1 MRRFTAGYFGS
12 TCTRRAALVLALLS
26 VGVAAVAA
34 DSVVADYLWDHPE
47 EVVVS
52 AEEAAFTTEKF
63 ARAKNES
70 IFVMGYFNDGW
81 VVMFS
86 LFHIDLKVLDRWGMY
101 ILVADPSGKSYWR
114 TATLNERNIVM
125 SSDHFSYSDGTSYI
139 EDSEERLVLR
149 CSIDGISCDLVLD
162 KRIPAWKPGTGTVE
176 YSEDGEAFQRK
187 AVIAPLADLS
197 GVIEIDGVALN
208 VSGRGYAEWT
218 LFVNSLT
225 RHQPY
230 LQALRLYTPQETA
243 EDESLHIG
251 VHQAVLNKA
260 YDNREITRL
269 VVARGDTW
277 LFTTRDYVF
286 EPLSYH
292 LPDFSPYEYPVEFRL
307 SAHKNGYTLDGVLK
321 ERVFFHFTDIFSSL
335 PKWAK
340 AVLVVF
346 FERPVFYRY
355 VADFS
360 GTLTDPDGTVRS
372 IQMSG
377 PFEYVVVF

>member
-1 MRRFTAGYFGS
+1 MRV
-12 TCTRRAALVLALLS
+12 ALVLALLS

-52 AEEAAFTTEKF
+52 AEELAFTTEKF
-63 ARAKNES
+63 AHAKNES

-86 LFHIDLKVLDRWGMY
+86 VFHIDAKVLDRWGMY
-101 ILVADPSGKSYWR
+101 LLVAEPGGKSYWR
-114 TATLNERNIVM
+114 TETPAEKDIVM
-125 SSDHFSYSDGTSYI
+125 GSDHFSYSDGTTYI

-149 CSIDGISCDLVLD
+149 CSIDGIYCDLVLD
-162 KRIPAWKPGTGTVE
+162 KRMPAWKPGTGKEE
-176 YSEDGEAFQRK
+176 YTDDGDAFQRK
-187 AVIAPLADLS
+187 AVLVPLADLS
-197 GVIEIDGVALN
+197 GTITVGEKAVT
-208 VSGRGYAEWT
+208 VSGRGYAERT

-230 LQALRLYTPQETA
+230 LHALRLYTPQETA
-243 EDESLHIG
+243 DDESLHIG
-251 VHQAVLNKA
+251 LHQAVLSKA
-260 YDNREITRL
+260 YGSREITRL
-269 VVARGDTW
+269 VVARDDTW

-286 EPLSYH
+286 EPLSYY
-292 LPDFSPYEYPVEFRL
+292 LPDFSPYEYPVRFRL
-307 SAHKNGYTLDGVLK
+307 SAQKNGYTLEGVLE

-335 PKWAK
+335 PKWAR
-340 AVLVVF
+340 AILVVF

-372 IQMSG
+372 LTMSG